1 MKRDA
6 DDNPII
12 DDLCGTS
19 KYTFFR
25 LLSFTK
31 MLLLFKTEC
40 TDENLYVSTVAEVFV
55 DSFVIVDKC
64 IYNKSIFNTL
74 INIGLVNELGHC
86 LIRRL
91 VIN

>member
-1 MKRDA
+1 M
-6 DDNPII
+6 IMQ
-12 DDLCGTS
+12 
-19 KYTFFR
+19 
-25 LLSFTK
+25 LLMIFVK
-31 MLLLFKTEC
+31 HQNILFSV
-40 TDENLYVSTVAEVFV
+40 YFHFVSTVADIFV
-55 DSFVIVDKC
+55 DSFVVVEKC